1 MKTANNYPIDPDRL
15 RSAFRRRH
23 ITAKE
28 AAQRTGFTTSYY
40 SMCYRR
46 MNMPMRGVILLENVL
61 GIAPEEYVISDGT
74 PAVAST
80 EPVNDGIDYDRV
92 RGIVYEAVKAAME
105 EMLK

>member
-15 RSAFRRRH
+15 KSAFRRRH

-46 MNMPMRGVILLENVL
+46 MNIPVRGAILLENVL
-61 GIAPEEYVISDGT
+61 GIAPEEYVIQGEA
-74 PAVAST
+74 PAAAT
-80 EPVNDGIDYDRV
+80 AEPVNAIDYDRV
-92 RGIVYEAVKAAME
+92 REIVMEAVKAAME
-105 EMLK
+105 ELLK